1 MINMFNV
8 IKNETIKFIN
18 EKKLYIILG
27 VVFVLVILG
36 VIAYK
41 DMINNV
47 MTGDARVET
56 YSQEFITT
64 LQNFNGLAFSKM
76 FLSDFIYKPY
86 FSIYLIF
93 ISIIAV
99 NIFSNDYKSGNLKF
113 ALLTNTT
120 VTQLY
125 LGKVLFMML
134 VSTLIVSI
142 NFLLS
147 LIVGQIAFGGSIL
160 MAELLEVIALY
171 FISVIPAV
179 VFSLIISLIS
189 LTKLSPN
196 VIIGGAIGVII
207 LFGIIDTLTKFKY
220 ISPIGILSFFEQGIP
235 AFNNSMII
243 NLIIGLI
250 YMILLSMGLVKVTN
264 KVDY

>member
-1 MINMFNV
+1 
-8 IKNETIKFIN
+8 
-18 EKKLYIILG
+18 
-27 VVFVLVILG
+27 
-36 VIAYK
+36 
-41 DMINNV
+41 MINNV
-47 MTGDARVET
+47 MTGDARIET
-56 YSQEFITT
+56 YSQEFITI
-64 LQNFNGLAFSKM
+64 LQNFNGVTFSKM
-76 FLSDFIYKPY
+76 FLLDFIYKPY

-99 NIFSNDYKSGNLKF
+99 NVFSNDYKSGNLKF

-134 VSTLIVSI
+134 VSTIIVSI
-142 NFLLS
+142 NFILS
-147 LIVGQIAFGGSIL
+147 LILGQIAFGGSIPV
-160 MAELLEVIALY
+160 AELLEVLVLY

-179 VFSLIISLIS
+179 AFSLIISLIS

-196 VIIGGAIGVII
+196 VIIGASIGVII

-235 AFNNSMII
+235 LFSISMII
-243 NLIIGLI
+243 SLGMAVI
-250 YMILLSMGLVKVTN
+250 YILLLSIGLVKVIN

>member
-1 MINMFNV
+1 
-8 IKNETIKFIN
+8 
-18 EKKLYIILG
+18 
-27 VVFVLVILG
+27 
-36 VIAYK
+36 
-41 DMINNV
+41 
-47 MTGDARVET
+47 MTGDARIET
-56 YSQEFITT
+56 YSQEFITI
-64 LQNFNGLAFSKM
+64 LQNFNGVTFSKM
-76 FLSDFIYKPY
+76 FLLDFIYKPY

-99 NIFSNDYKSGNLKF
+99 NVFSNDYKSGNLKF

-134 VSTLIVSI
+134 VSTIIVSI
-142 NFLLS
+142 NFILS
-147 LIVGQIAFGGSIL
+147 LILGQIAFGGSIPV
-160 MAELLEVIALY
+160 AELLEVLVLY

-179 VFSLIISLIS
+179 AFSLIISLIS

-196 VIIGGAIGVII
+196 VIIGASIGVII

-235 AFNNSMII
+235 LFSISMII
-243 NLIIGLI
+243 SLGMAVI
-250 YMILLSMGLVKVTN
+250 YILLLSIGLVKVIN

>member
-1 MINMFNV
+1 MLNV
-8 IKNETIKFIN
+8 LKNETIKFIN
-18 EKKLYIILG
+18 EKKLYIMLG
-27 VVFVLVILG
+27 VIFVLVILG

-47 MTGDARVET
+47 MTGDARIET
-56 YSQEFITT
+56 YSQEFITI
-64 LQNFNGLAFSKM
+64 LQNFNGVTFSKM
-76 FLSDFIYKPY
+76 FLLDFIYKPY
-86 FSIYLIF
+86 FSIF

-99 NIFSNDYKSGNLKF
+99 NVFSNDYKSGNLKF

-134 VSTLIVSI
+134 VSTIIVSI
-142 NFLLS
+142 NFILS
-147 LIVGQIAFGGSIL
+147 LILGQIAFGGSIPV
-160 MAELLEVIALY
+160 AELLEVLVLY

-179 VFSLIISLIS
+179 AFSLIISLIS

-196 VIIGGAIGVII
+196 VIIGASIGVII

-235 AFNNSMII
+235 SFNISMII
-243 NLIIGLI
+243 SLGMAVI
-250 YMILLSMGLVKVTN
+250 YILLLSIGLVKVIN

>member
-1 MINMFNV
+1 MVKMFNV
-8 IKNETIKFIN
+8 LKNETIKFIN

-27 VVFVLVILG
+27 IVFVLVILG

-47 MTGDARVET
+47 IIGDARIET
-56 YSQEFITT
+56 YSQDFITT
-64 LQNFNGLAFSKM
+64 LQSFNGVTFSKM

-93 ISIIAV
+93 ILIIAV
-99 NIFSNDYKSGNLKF
+99 NVFSNDYKSGNLKF

-125 LGKVLFMML
+125 LGKVVFMML
-134 VSTLIVSI
+134 VSTMIVSI

-147 LIVGQIAFGGSIL
+147 LIVGQIAFGGSIIIAQL
-160 MAELLEVIALY
+160 VEVLVLY
-171 FISVIPAV
+171 FMSIIPAV

-189 LTKLSPN
+189 LTKLSSN
-196 VIIGGAIGVII
+196 IIIGGSIGAII
-207 LFGIIDTLTKFKY
+207 LFGIIDTLTKFRY
-220 ISPIGILSFFEQGIP
+220 VSPIGILSFFQEGIP

-243 NLIIGLI
+243 SLSMALMYI
-250 YMILLSMGLVKVTN
+250 ILLSIGLVKITN

>member
-1 MINMFNV
+1 MLNV
-8 IKNETIKFIN
+8 LKNETIKFIN
-18 EKKLYIILG
+18 EKKLYIMLG
-27 VVFVLVILG
+27 VIFILVILG

-47 MTGDARVET
+47 MTGDARIET
-56 YSQEFITT
+56 YSQEFITI
-64 LQNFNGLAFSKM
+64 LQTFSKM
-76 FLSDFIYKPY
+76 FLLDFIYKPY

-99 NIFSNDYKSGNLKF
+99 NVFSNDYKSGNLKF

-134 VSTLIVSI
+134 VSTIIVSI
-142 NFLLS
+142 NFILS
-147 LIVGQIAFGGSIL
+147 LILGQIAFGGSIPV
-160 MAELLEVIALY
+160 AELLEVLVLY

-179 VFSLIISLIS
+179 AFSLIISLIS

-196 VIIGGAIGVII
+196 VIIGASIGVII

-235 AFNNSMII
+235 SFNISMII
-243 NLIIGLI
+243 SLGMAVI
-250 YMILLSMGLVKVTN
+250 YILLLSIGLVKVIN

>member
-1 MINMFNV
+1 M
-8 IKNETIKFIN
+8 
-18 EKKLYIILG
+18 LG
-27 VVFVLVILG
+27 VIFVLVILG

-47 MTGDARVET
+47 MTGDARIET
-56 YSQEFITT
+56 YSQEFITI
-64 LQNFNGLAFSKM
+64 LQNFNGVTFSKM
-76 FLSDFIYKPY
+76 FLLDFIYKPY

-99 NIFSNDYKSGNLKF
+99 NVFSNDYKSGNLKF

-134 VSTLIVSI
+134 VSTIIVSI
-142 NFLLS
+142 NFILS
-147 LIVGQIAFGGSIL
+147 LILGQIAFGGSIPV
-160 MAELLEVIALY
+160 AELLEVLVLY

-179 VFSLIISLIS
+179 AFSLIISLIS

-196 VIIGGAIGVII
+196 VIIGTSIGVII

-235 AFNNSMII
+235 SFNI
-243 NLIIGLI
+243 
-250 YMILLSMGLVKVTN
+250 
-264 KVDY
+264 

>member
-1 MINMFNV
+1 M
-8 IKNETIKFIN
+8 
-18 EKKLYIILG
+18 LG
-27 VVFVLVILG
+27 VIFVLVILG

-47 MTGDARVET
+47 MTGDARIET
-56 YSQEFITT
+56 YSQEFITI
-64 LQNFNGLAFSKM
+64 LQNFNGVTFSKM
-76 FLSDFIYKPY
+76 FLLDFIYKPY

-99 NIFSNDYKSGNLKF
+99 NVFSNDYKSGNLKF

-134 VSTLIVSI
+134 VSTIIVSI
-142 NFLLS
+142 NFILS
-147 LIVGQIAFGGSIL
+147 LILGQIAFGGSIPV
-160 MAELLEVIALY
+160 AELLEVLVLY

-179 VFSLIISLIS
+179 AFSLIISLIS

-196 VIIGGAIGVII
+196 VIIGASIGVII

-235 AFNNSMII
+235 SFNI
-243 NLIIGLI
+243 
-250 YMILLSMGLVKVTN
+250 
-264 KVDY
+264 

>member
-1 MINMFNV
+1 MINMLNV
-8 IKNETIKFIN
+8 LKNETIKFIN
-18 EKKLYIILG
+18 EKKLYIMLG
-27 VVFVLVILG
+27 VIFVLVILG

-47 MTGDARVET
+47 MTGDARIET
-56 YSQEFITT
+56 YSQEFITI
-64 LQNFNGLAFSKM
+64 LQNFNGVTFSKM
-76 FLSDFIYKPY
+76 FLLDFIYKPY

-99 NIFSNDYKSGNLKF
+99 NVFSNDYKSGNLKF

-134 VSTLIVSI
+134 VSTIIVSI
-142 NFLLS
+142 NFILS
-147 LIVGQIAFGGSIL
+147 LILGQIAFGGSIPV
-160 MAELLEVIALY
+160 AELLEVLVLY

-179 VFSLIISLIS
+179 AFSLIISLIS

-196 VIIGGAIGVII
+196 VIIGASIGVII

-235 AFNNSMII
+235 SFNILMII
-243 NLIIGLI
+243 SLGMAVI
-250 YMILLSMGLVKVTN
+250 YILLLSIGLVKVIN